1 MNKYYTRYNIHMTV
15 LITGASKGIG
25 KDLAYEF
32 AKNNNN
38 LVLIARSRELL
49 ENIKIDIENKF
60 PVKVSIYDLDL
71 TNKNSLNSFLIN
83 FKEEVDIVINNA
95 GFGDFS
101 FFHEADLEKLLSMID
116 LNIKVLVELSH
127 FFAKKFIKKGSGKIL
142 NIASTAAFC
151 PGPMMA
157 TYFATKAF
165 VLSFSEALNAELENK
180 GVLVSCL
187 CPGPTHSDFGKTA
200 NVENSLAFKYAMEG
214 SEVAKI
220 AYKQL
225 STNKAVNIAGTRNK
239 ILIFARKFMPSKLI
253 AKINQTILSRS
264 N

>member
-1 MNKYYTRYNIHMTV
+1 MTV

-32 AKNNNN
+32 AKNNND
-38 LVLIARSRELL
+38 LILIARSRELL
-49 ENIKIDIENKF
+49 EKLKIDIENKF

-71 TNKNSLNSFLIN
+71 TNKNSLDAFLNN
-83 FKEEVDIVINNA
+83 FQEEVNILINNA

-101 FFHEADLEKLLSMID
+101 FFHEAELEKLLNMVD
-116 LNIKVLVELSH
+116 LNIKALVQLSH
-127 FFAKKFIKKGSGKIL
+127 FFAKRFVEKGSGKIL

-165 VLSFSEALNAELENK
+165 VLSFSEALNCELENK

-187 CPGPTHSDFGKTA
+187 CPGPTHSDFSKTA

-225 STNKAVNIAGTRNK
+225 ITNQAVTIAGTRNK
-239 ILIFARKFMPSKLI
+239 ILIFARKFMPGKLI
-253 AKINQTILSRS
+253 AKINQAILSRS